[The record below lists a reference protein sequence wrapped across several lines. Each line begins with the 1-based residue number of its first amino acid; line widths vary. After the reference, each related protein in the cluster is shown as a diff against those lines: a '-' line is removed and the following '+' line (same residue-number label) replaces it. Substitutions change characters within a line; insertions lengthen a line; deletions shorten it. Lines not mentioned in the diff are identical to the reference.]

1 MNPTA
6 ANQPGRAQSPART
19 SGGSFDLPIIKVCG
33 VGYPVDARMVVEAG
47 ATHVGFVFAEGSR
60 RRVTR
65 ASAETMVEASQGV
78 KRVGVFQ
85 AQNFGTIR
93 AAAKLFHLDIVQLHG
108 GYELE
113 DAMEVADSTGLEV
126 WWAAAFQADVVLKA
140 PAGASMLLVDTAG
153 ARGFGGTGET
163 FDWASLVR
171 PAGPFLV
178 AGGLTPDNVVQA
190 IVQMQPWGV
199 DVSGGVELQG
209 GAGAPRKDAQK
220 VREFVER
227 ARAAFSP
234 TGAQEGV

>member
-1 MNPTA
+1 
-6 ANQPGRAQSPART
+6 
-19 SGGSFDLPIIKVCG
+19 
-33 VGYPVDARMVVEAG
+33 
-47 ATHVGFVFAEGSR
+47 
-60 RRVTR
+60 
-65 ASAETMVEASQGV
+65 
-78 KRVGVFQ
+78 
-85 AQNFGTIR
+85 
-93 AAAKLFHLDIVQLHG
+93 
-108 GYELE
+108 
-113 DAMEVADSTGLEV
+113 MEVADSTGLDV
-126 WWAAAFQADVVLKA
+126 WWAAAFQAGVALKA

-178 AGGLTPDNVVQA
+178 AGGLNPENVTQAVQ
-190 IVQMQPWGV
+190 QMRPSGV
-199 DVSGGVELQG
+199 DVSGGVELEG